1 MSPQEARQILLLYRP
16 GTADANDPQ
25 IAEALEMT
33 RNDADLARWFE
44 QHRAFQKAM
53 RSGFR
58 QMEVPAHLKASLLIR
73 GTASPKVIIPQTG
86 WRSPVWL
93 AAAAAL
99 LLLLGLAG
107 VWLKPRTPDQFA
119 NFQARMVGTAL
130 REYRMDIVTN
140 DMGQIRKFMGDRGAP
155 ADYQLTTGLEGLQLT
170 GAGLLRWR
178 SHPVTMVCFNR
189 GDNQMLYLF
198 VMNRSALKDPPT
210 STPQLARVNDLV
222 AASWTRGDKTYVL
235 AGPEEPDFARK
246 YLPPSS

>member
-25 IAEALEMT
+25 IGEALEMT

-53 RSGFR
+53 RTGFR

-99 LLLLGLAG
+99 
-107 VWLKPRTPDQFA
+107 
-119 NFQARMVGTAL
+119 
-130 REYRMDIVTN
+130 
-140 DMGQIRKFMGDRGAP
+140 
-155 ADYQLTTGLEGLQLT
+155 
-170 GAGLLRWR
+170 
-178 SHPVTMVCFNR
+178 
-189 GDNQMLYLF
+189 
-198 VMNRSALKDPPT
+198 
-210 STPQLARVNDLV
+210 
-222 AASWTRGDKTYVL
+222 
-235 AGPEEPDFARK
+235 
-246 YLPPSS
+246 